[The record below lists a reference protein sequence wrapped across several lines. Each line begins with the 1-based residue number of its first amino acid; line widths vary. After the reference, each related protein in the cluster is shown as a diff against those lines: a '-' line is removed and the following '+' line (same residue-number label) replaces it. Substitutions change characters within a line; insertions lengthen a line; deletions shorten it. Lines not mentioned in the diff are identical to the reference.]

1 MRVALGDILA
11 KGDAATVQLAFAQEE
26 ELGGFFEEESGDGG
40 GGRDN
45 DTATQPDDNQTETLT
60 NQTTGQTD
68 GNTTQAP
75 MPEFIEICD
84 NDLDNDD
91 DNLVDLDDPGCLSV
105 VSANQTNI
113 QNNNNNNNNSAP
125 VAYDQFVQATMNTP
139 VDITLFGSD
148 ADNNSLTA
156 TIDQSPS
163 NGTLSEINQE
173 TGVVSYTPKPDFSG
187 QDCFTYKVNDGIAD
201 SNPATVS
208 ITVNSGE
215 SGSNIGSSELSTTYY
230 FSEVTFEGNHT
241 WNSGRDKFKLN
252 TSGSF
257 HPISSLLGG
266 PEDFTA
272 LALFLL
278 LFAQHPSL
286 IHSL

>member
-1 MRVALGDILA
+1 MPVALGDILA
-11 KGDAATVQLAFAQEE
+11 KGDAATVQLAFAQEQD
-26 ELGGFFEEESGDGG
+26 LGGFFEEEGG
-40 GGRDN
+40 GDN
-45 DTATQPDDNQTETLT
+45 DTATQPDDNQTGTLT
-60 NQTTGQTD
+60 KQTTGQTD
-68 GNTTQAP
+68 GDTTQAP
-75 MPEFIEICD
+75 TPEIIEICD
-84 NDLDNDD
+84 DDLDNDD
-91 DNLVDLDDPGCLSV
+91 DDLVDLDDPHYLSV
-105 VSANQTNI
+105 VPSNQTNL
-113 QNNNNNNNNSAP
+113 QNNNNNSAP
-125 VAYDQFVQATMNTP
+125 VAFDQLVQATMNTP

-173 TGVVSYTPKPDFSG
+173 TGVVSYTPKPGFGG
-187 QDCFTYKVNDGIAD
+187 QDSFTYKVNDGIAD

-208 ITVNSGE
+208 ITVNGGE
-215 SGSNIGSSELSTTYY
+215 SGSNIGSSELSTTYN
-230 FSEVTFEGNHT
+230 FSEVAFEGNHT
-241 WNSGRDKFKLN
+241 WNSGCDKFKLN

-272 LALFLL
+272 LVLVLL
-278 LFAQHPSL
+278 LLARHPSL